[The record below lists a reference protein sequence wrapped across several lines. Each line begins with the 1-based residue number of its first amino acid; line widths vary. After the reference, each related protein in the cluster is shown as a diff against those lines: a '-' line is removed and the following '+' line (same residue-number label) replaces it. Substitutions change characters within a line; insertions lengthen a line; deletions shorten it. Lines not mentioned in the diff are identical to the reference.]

1 MPSAT
6 VKAFAK
12 PNRIALAAWCVAA
25 LALSGVSPAQA
36 DPYRLA
42 PQTKL
47 RLTVVQFMPTKGEF
61 QRWDALGGDVVVSS
75 EGSVLLPVLGSISVS
90 NLDAG
95 QLAAEIAKRLQAKIG
110 LVDLPDTTV
119 EVVEY
124 PPVYLVGNVTR
135 PGQYQFRP
143 GMTVLQAVALAGGEF
158 RSDNQGSQAETIRL
172 QSDLQDVGDD
182 LLRTSARIARL
193 QAELSGAK
201 QLELPTELT
210 DASNDGSGS
219 EIAQQEQTIFTA
231 RTNELSRQTTALA
244 ELGDL
249 YLASIDV
256 LQQKSQALDQQIA
269 QSDKELEGVA
279 SLVQK
284 GVATV
289 SRRSDLER
297 AIAGLRSDKLDNLIA
312 TMAARQQLNESKRN
326 LAKLEDDRR
335 TEVAQSLQTEQT
347 NLERLKLKQTTSMRL
362 LRQATSLIANDK
374 LQEAIRAQ
382 GPVITIV
389 RQVNGKSEETAA
401 AETTALMPGDL
412 VKVAV
417 NVSAARAANPA
428 PATGAQ

>member
-1 MPSAT
+1 MSSAT
-6 VKAFAK
+6 AKAFSK
-12 PNRIALAAWCVAA
+12 PSHIALAAWSVAF

-75 EGSVLLPVLGSISVS
+75 EGTVLLPVLGPISVS
-90 NLDAG
+90 NLDTS

-119 EVVEY
+119 EIVEY
-124 PPVYLVGNVTR
+124 PPIYIVGNLKT

-158 RSDNQGSQAETIRL
+158 RSDNQGSQSETIRL

-201 QLELPTELT
+201 ELQLPAELT
-210 DASNDGSGS
+210 DAATDGSGS

-249 YLASIDV
+249 FVASIDV

-297 AIAGLRSDKLDNLIA
+297 AIAGLRSDKLDNVIA
-312 TMAARQQLNESKRN
+312 TMTARQQLNESKRN

-347 NLERLKLKQTTSMRL
+347 NLERLQLKQTTSMRL

-382 GPVITIV
+382 GPVISIV
-389 RQVNGKSEETAA
+389 RQVNGQSEETAA
-401 AETTALMPGDL
+401 TETTALMPGDL

-417 NVSAARAANPA
+417 NVNAARAANPA
-428 PATGAQ
+428 PAASAQ